1 MRLSTL
7 SRVVLVIFASTCALA
22 QRYTFQL
29 YGRAEGLTNLT
40 PISVLQDRTGFL
52 WVGTQNGLFRY
63 DGSQFEAFNVAQ
75 GLPTSQ
81 VDSLY
86 EDADGS
92 ILAATTGGLVRFS
105 GNRFTRVAESITTAR
120 REGLA
125 SAEGRLY
132 IATN

>member
-63 DGSQFEAFNVAQ
+63 DGSQFEAFNGHYRRFGQILRQSVHA
-75 GLPTSQ
+75 GGGIHH
-81 VDSLY
+81 
-86 EDADGS
+86 DGE
-92 ILAATTGGLVRFS
+92 A
-105 GNRFTRVAESITTAR
+105 
-120 REGLA
+120 
-125 SAEGRLY
+125 
-132 IATN
+132 